1 MIKIISIIFAIVYS
15 VIVLFLFIIDAI
27 RAAKSFETK
36 DEYKDISEDYH
47 RGKSDEI
54 DDELEIDVELEDED
68 VNLHAARVQQL
79 ENQIDILL
87 ARIDALNI
95 KAQGLEEKSRTLED
109 NVAAYH
115 QENENLLK
123 TNNELLTTN
132 HNLELKINENQEKIK
147 GLNEDVI
154 QTSGY
159 LEELKQRNQIV
170 TMKTAAENGIDGKE
184 KYCPGDDFV
193 AADWKL
199 IELIREIGDIHPE
212 IKIDLGKVIWTRLWI
227 KEAQK
232 LCKLVG
238 VFDKKVKGIYR
249 LVLKGQPSICYV
261 GQAVDIKDRWYTHMK
276 KMCNAEAVGGEK
288 LYKWLPSDFKWEVL
302 EVCED
307 LDKAEKYWIEF
318 YCADVVGLNSKGG
331 NK

>member
-1 MIKIISIIFAIVYS
+1 MIKIILIGIAIIFSLITILILY
-15 VIVLFLFIIDAI
+15 FD
-27 RAAKSFETK
+27 
-36 DEYKDISEDYH
+36 DIKNIKIKNINENNQDNT
-47 RGKSDEI
+47 RGESNEE
-54 DDELEIDVELEDED
+54 ELEIEVELEED
-68 VNLHAARVQQL
+68 DDGFDNLHAARVQQL

-87 ARIDALNI
+87 ARINALNI

-115 QENENLLK
+115 QESENLLK
-123 TNNELLTTN
+123 ANNELLTTN

-147 GLNEDVI
+147 GLNDVVI
-154 QTSGY
+154 KTNSC
-159 LEELKQRNQIV
+159 LNELKQRNQIV

-199 IELIREIGDIHPE
+199 IELVNEIGDIHPE

-249 LVLKGQPSICYV
+249 LVLKGQPSVCYV

-276 KMCNAEAVGGEK
+276 KMCNAEAAGGEK
-288 LYKWLPSDFKWEVL
+288 LYKWLPSDFEWEVL

-318 YCADVVGLNSKGG
+318 YCADVVGLNSRGG